1 MRSFCD
7 WPRLLSIC
15 LAGGFPLALRRGGEG
30 VVFESRGGGGR
41 EAASCHVAAGCLAQP
56 DQKGER
62 FGKVRKRSA
71 MAGGGF

>member
-1 MRSFCD
+1 MNSPCD
-7 WPRLLSIC
+7 WLRLFSIC
-15 LAGGFPLALRRGGEG
+15 PQDGFPLAACRGGEG
-30 VVFESRGGGGR
+30 VVFESRRDGGWV
-41 EAASCHVAAGCLAQP
+41 AVACHVAAGSFAQP

>member
-1 MRSFCD
+1 MNSLCD
-7 WPRLLSIC
+7 WSRLLSIC
-15 LAGGFPLALRRGGEG
+15 PAGGFPLAPRRGGEG
-30 VVFESRGGGGR
+30 VVFESRGDGGR
-41 EAASCHVAAGCLAQP
+41 VAVACHVAAGSFAQP